1 MEKTLKTVAIKPE
14 LAARFSKVIDRDLL
28 ARVFITRSL
37 SFTMQS
43 QIYSNWCWA
52 ATATSVVKFYTPAS
66 TWTQCKVACSE
77 KGLTTCC
84 NTPVPAACNTYGTLG
99 SSLTTVGRFNK
110 SEAASSTTFA
120 KIKTE
125 ILAGRPVGARTA
137 WSGGGAHFVAIYG
150 YQEIGATK
158 YLMIDDPISG
168 KQTMTWATFQTSY
181 RNSGTWT
188 HTYYTK

>member
-1 MEKTLKTVAIKPE
+1 MEKILKPVAIKPE
-14 LAARFSKVIDRDLL
+14 LTARFSKVIDRNLL
-28 ARVFITRSL
+28 AKIFITRTL

-77 KGLTTCC
+77 KGLSTCC
-84 NTPVPAACNTYGTLG
+84 STPVPAACNTYGTLG

-110 SEAASSTTFA
+110 SEAASLTTFA

-150 YQEIGATK
+150 FQEFGSTK

-168 KQTMTWATFQTSY
+168 KQSMTWATFQTSY